1 MTSVKE
7 QHLLER
13 GYCPS
18 PFWHGP
24 APVCF
29 GVDGRARCPVCL
41 RWIKILANGNYAMHK
56 RRPLTEEEYAEAFA
70 CSVCPARPAR
80 GYYMVTDEVWAAAQL
95 GPKQMACL
103 HCLAERL
110 GRPLRAADFTPAPIN
125 KDFVTALEANEVV
138 GRAKPKER
146 IDHDSSTNNCGCS
159 SCIELDYR
167 RG

>member
-1 MTSVKE
+1 MTTVKE
-7 QHLLER
+7 EHLVGR
-13 GYCPS
+13 GFCPG

-24 APVCF
+24 TPDEI
-29 GVDGRARCPVCL
+29 GSDGRAKCLVCL
-41 RWIKILANGNYAMHK
+41 RRIKILANGNYAMHK

-80 GYYMVTDEVWAAAQL
+80 GYYMVTDEVWAASGL

-125 KDFVTALEANEVV
+125 KDFVTALEANEAVLRKNRFV
-138 GRAKPKER
+138 FVHNRDNCPAQ
-146 IDHDSSTNNCGCS
+146 STGNPVDCDCG
-159 SCIELDYR
+159 
-167 RG
+167 